1 MSLAKSQLE
10 SIEVMSCLK
19 QNHFE
24 FNSFIYTLLLYFIL
38 TNFSSGNLSACSR
51 HWPSLTRGLSQAR
64 ARGGLTNQWE
74 RGRPACWRSL
84 SLSQPRAEEL
94 RSGHGPQPSTGPALC
109 HLQTTETCNIDHRPG
124 HCVTQGVTSH
134 DDDDGPGVRR
144 SVTDCPPGR
153 PLSLQLSA
161 AEITCAP
168 ELSALQHC
176 HCSHSN
182 CSQME
187 YLLPAPDTQSLMYE
201 ENSFIQSHIFV
212 IASILSPKTEV
223 KEVFSFFQ
231 CAYFGQ
237 STRYI
242 PADKSGS
249 TALLMSLWEWH
260 VKEVMSLYFVS
271 WAQRY

>member
-1 MSLAKSQLE
+1 MVQ
-10 SIEVMSCLK
+10 
-19 QNHFE
+19 
-24 FNSFIYTLLLYFIL
+24 
-38 TNFSSGNLSACSR
+38 
-51 HWPSLTRGLSQAR
+51 
-64 ARGGLTNQWE
+64 
-74 RGRPACWRSL
+74 
-84 SLSQPRAEEL
+84 
-94 RSGHGPQPSTGPALC
+94 QPSTGPALC
-109 HLQTTETCNIDHRPG
+109 HLQTTETCNIDPSPG
-124 HCVTQGVTSH
+124 HCVTPGC

-231 CAYFGQ
+231 CAYF
-237 STRYI
+237 RPEY
-242 PADKSGS
+242 
-249 TALLMSLWEWH
+249 
-260 VKEVMSLYFVS
+260 SLYTC
-271 WAQRY
+271 